1 MILVKMRE
9 IAETFTEQKP
19 IKDAVITVP
28 AYFNNDQRQATI
40 NAGEIAGLNVLQV
53 INEPTAAAI
62 AYGLDHGKDEL
73 QTILVYDFGGGT
85 LDCTLLTIEKG
96 KFEVKAS
103 NGDCHLGGEDFD
115 NALVGYCCAEF
126 EKAEG
131 IDITKSAK
139 SMRRL
144 RAECEKAK
152 LQLSDA
158 TEIEL
163 EVAELAAGKD
173 LNILLSRAK
182 FEEICTPIF
191 MQCLGPVE

>member
-1 MILVKMRE
+1 M
-9 IAETFTEQKP
+9 
-19 IKDAVITVP
+19 
-28 AYFNNDQRQATI
+28 
-40 NAGEIAGLNVLQV
+40 
-53 INEPTAAAI
+53 
-62 AYGLDHGKDEL
+62 
-73 QTILVYDFGGGT
+73 
-85 LDCTLLTIEKG
+85 
-96 KFEVKAS
+96 
-103 NGDCHLGGEDFD
+103 GGEDFD
-115 NALVGYCCAEF
+115 NALVGYCTKEF
-126 EKAEG
+126 EAVEG
-131 IDITKSAK
+131 VDITKSAK

-163 EVAELAAGKD
+163 EVTELAAGKD